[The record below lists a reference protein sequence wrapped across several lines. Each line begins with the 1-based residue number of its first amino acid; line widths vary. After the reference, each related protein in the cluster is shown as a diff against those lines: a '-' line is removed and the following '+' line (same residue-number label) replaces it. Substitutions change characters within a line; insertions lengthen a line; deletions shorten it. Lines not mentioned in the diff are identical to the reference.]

1 MSATARV
8 RPRTAFIVGVV
19 LTALGAVLQLAL
31 PALGYSIATAS
42 ESALGMDQDILL
54 GFDFAVRAIGLV
66 VAPLGTVLIGAGLVM
81 AHITG
86 LITNSARDRS

>member
-1 MSATARV
+1 
-8 RPRTAFIVGVV
+8 
-19 LTALGAVLQLAL
+19 
-31 PALGYSIATAS
+31 
-42 ESALGMDQDILL
+42 MDQDILL

-86 LITNSARDRS
+86 LITNSARDRSGLGGDETAHSSSKDL